1 MSSVAVIGG
10 GLAGSLLALEL
21 ADLGQADLGQE
32 VQLEVVL
39 IDGGSSVA
47 SATGLSYGAV
57 AAWAAPPT
65 ALGRLMRQ
73 SPGRWRRWQ
82 RRLGP
87 LGWRRRWL
95 QLQGAGPLR
104 RLPLPC
110 GQVEAP
116 ALLAALPAL
125 LERQG
130 IRRIPANAAH
140 VQPEGQAWRL
150 QLADGQVLQSDQV
163 VLAAGAAC
171 RSLWPALSSSLRVS
185 WAGVIELEAWPV
197 GLRPGLLRL
206 PARFGRIA
214 LERRAPQLQRQE
226 WVVDPGLVPWR
237 QSALAGQISLV
248 RPGLEPGV
256 PPDAAL
262 MEQRLRQALEALEP
276 AIGQAPG
283 RYRQAAVAFCS
294 DGQPL
299 VGPVPAAAGLWQFC
313 GFSAAFAQV
322 PVLAPLQA
330 AAIAGSA
337 AAGLRLKALTGRG

>member
-1 MSSVAVIGG
+1 MRSVAVIGG

-21 ADLGQADLGQE
+21 ADLG
-32 VQLEVVL
+32 LEVAL
-39 IDGGSSVA
+39 IDGGSSA
-47 SATGLSYGAV
+47 ACATALSYGVV

-73 SPGRWRRWQ
+73 APGRWRRWQ

-95 QLQGAGPLR
+95 QLHGAGPLR

-116 ALLAALPAL
+116 VLLAALPAL
-125 LERQG
+125 LERQA
-130 IRRIPANAAH
+130 IRRIHANA
-140 VQPEGQAWRL
+140 VGLKPEGQEWRL
-150 QLADGQVLQSDQV
+150 QLADGQELQTDQV

-171 RSLWPALSSSLRVS
+171 RSLWPGLSPGLRVS

-197 GLRPGLLRL
+197 GQRPGLLRL
-206 PARFGRIA
+206 PARFARIA
-214 LERRAPQLQRQE
+214 LERRAPELQQE
-226 WVVDPGLVPWR
+226 QWVVDPGLVPWGE
-237 QSALAGQISLV
+237 SALAGQISLV

-256 PPDAAL
+256 PPDAAV
-262 MEQRLRQALEALEP
+262 MEQRLRQALEALDP

-283 RYRQAAVAFCS
+283 RYRQVPVAFCS
-294 DGQPL
+294 GGQPL
-299 VGPVPAAAGLWQFC
+299 VGPVPGAPGLWQFC

-322 PVLAPLQA
+322 PVLVTLQA
-330 AAIAGSA
+330 VAIAACGS
-337 AAGLRLKALTGRG
+337 RP

>member
-1 MSSVAVIGG
+1 MRAVAVVGG
-10 GLAGSLLALEL
+10 GLAGFLLALEL
-21 ADLGQADLGQE
+21 ADLG
-32 VQLEVVL
+32 LEVAL

-73 SPGRWRRWQ
+73 APGRWRSLQ
-82 RRLGP
+82 RHLGP

-95 QLQGAGPLR
+95 QLHGAGPLR

-116 ALLAALPAL
+116 ALLAALPAS

-130 IRRIPANAAH
+130 IRQIHANA
-140 VQPEGQAWRL
+140 VCLKPEDQAWRL
-150 QLADGQVLQSDQV
+150 HLADGQELQSDQV

-171 RSLWPALSSSLRVS
+171 RSLWPALSPSLRVS

-206 PARFGRIA
+206 PARFARIA
-214 LERRAPQLQRQE
+214 LERRAPQLQQEE
-226 WVVDPGLVPWR
+226 WVVDPGLVPWGE
-237 QSALAGQISLV
+237 SALAGQISLV

-256 PPDAAL
+256 PPDAAA
-262 MEQRLRQALEALEP
+262 MEQRLRQALEALDP
-276 AIGQAPG
+276 AIGQASG
-283 RYRQAAVAFCS
+283 AYRQAAVAFCC

-299 VGPVPAAAGLWQFC
+299 VGPIPGAPGLWQFC

-322 PVLAPLQA
+322 PVLASLQA

-337 AAGLRLKALTGRG
+337 QAGLRLQALTGRS